1 MGMRVDALESS
12 HPWLHVGVPRKKR
25 NFKVAFLWMVKPW
38 LCTDRWAPF
47 AAITREGVVAE
58 MHPPKN
64 IWYYKHTI
72 FTLSA
77 R

>member
-1 MGMRVDALESS
+1 
-12 HPWLHVGVPRKKR
+12 
-25 NFKVAFLWMVKPW
+25 MVKPW

-64 IWYYKHTI
+64 IWYYKHTR